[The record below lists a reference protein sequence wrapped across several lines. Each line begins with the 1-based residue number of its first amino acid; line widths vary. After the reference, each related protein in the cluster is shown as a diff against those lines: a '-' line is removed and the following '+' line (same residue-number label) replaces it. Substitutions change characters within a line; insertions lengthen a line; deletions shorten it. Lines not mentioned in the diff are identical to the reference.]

1 MGLEIFWFIAIAVLW
16 TGFFVL
22 EGFDFGVGILHGVVG
37 KTDVERRVAINTIG
51 PLWDGNEVW
60 LIVAAAAIFA
70 AFPGWY
76 ATMFSALY
84 LALVL
89 VLAALIARGVSFEF
103 RGKRN
108 SERWRNNWSRLLTA
122 GSLVAPFLIGVAL
135 GDLLHGL
142 PIGKD
147 QEYAG
152 DFLDLLVPYSLF
164 VGLTFVLICVL
175 HGATFLALKTTGEIR
190 DRAHAIARRFAA
202 ITGLAVLIFGI
213 WTHVTVDE
221 GAIPDLIPVAAVLA
235 VWSVVWLLRERRE
248 GWAFA
253 MTTFAMAATVV
264 TIFID
269 LYPRVMVSSTNPA
282 HSLTVQSTASSSYTL
297 TVMTIVGVVFLPIV
311 LIYQAWTYHVFRRRI
326 SPSDLDEHEAGD
338 DAAGGPGPAPA
349 EAPAGG

>member
-1 MGLEIFWFIAIAVLW
+1 MGLEVFWFIAIAVLW

-37 KTDVERRVAINTIG
+37 RNEPERRVAINTIG

-60 LIVAAAAIFA
+60 LIVAGAAIFA

-103 RGKRN
+103 RGKRD
-108 SERWRNNWSRLLTA
+108 SPRWRSNWSRLLTT
-122 GSLVAPFLIGVAL
+122 GSLLAPFLIGVAL

-147 QEYAG
+147 QEFTG
-152 DFLDLLVPYSLF
+152 SFVDLLAPYSLF
-164 VGLTFVLICVL
+164 VGLTFVLLCVL
-175 HGATFLALKTTGEIR
+175 HGAAFLSLRTTGEMR
-190 DRAHAIARRFAA
+190 ERAHGVARRFT
-202 ITGLAVLIFGI
+202 IVTGLAVLVFGV
-213 WTHVTVDE
+213 WTQITLDR
-221 GAIPDLIPVAAVLA
+221 GAVPDLIPVAAVLA
-235 VWSVVWLLRERRE
+235 VLAVAWLLREGRE

-253 MTTFAMAATVV
+253 MTTFAMAAVV
-264 TIFID
+264 ITIFID

-282 HSLTVQSTASSSYTL
+282 NSLTVENTASSSYTL
-297 TVMTIVGVVFLPIV
+297 TVMTIVAVVFLPIV
-311 LIYQAWTYHVFRRRI
+311 LVYQAWTYHVFRRRL
-326 SPSDLDEHEAGD
+326 SPSDL
-338 DAAGGPGPAPA
+338 GGPESGDETTEGAGP
-349 EAPAGG
+349 EPAGAASSG